1 LRLAF
6 AATLAGMSEK
16 ATPTPDAGRRSD
28 RSRRAIYEAALAL
41 VSETGYAKLTIE
53 AIAARAGVGKQTIY
67 RWWPSKGD
75 VVLEAFLDL
84 AQRSAVS
91 PEDDPGAAAF
101 PDSGDLA
108 ADLKLV
114 LQATVDE
121 LNEPAYADPA
131 RALSAE
137 GILNPQLGARFLE
150 HVLAPGL
157 RLYGTRLTAAR
168 ERGEIRPETDVA
180 IATDLLV
187 APLTYRWLMGTGPLD
202 HAYADALVDHVL
214 TGLRGA

>member
-1 LRLAF
+1 
-6 AATLAGMSEK
+6 MSEK
-16 ATPTPDAGRRSD
+16 AAPTTTPDASRRSD
-28 RSRRAIYEAALAL
+28 RSRRAIYESALAL

-84 AQRSAVS
+84 VQRSAV
-91 PEDDPGAAAF
+91 PPKAGQGASAL
-101 PDSGDLA
+101 PDTGDLA

-114 LQATVDE
+114 LRATVDE
-121 LNEPAYADPA
+121 LNEPSYADPA
-131 RALSAE
+131 RALAAE

-150 HVLAPGL
+150 QALAPGL
-157 RLYGTRLTAAR
+157 RLYATRLATAR
-168 ERGEIRPETDVA
+168 ENGEIRAETDVA

-187 APLTYRWLMGTGPLD
+187 APLTYRWLLGTGPLD
-202 HAYADALVDHVL
+202 HTYADALVDQVL
-214 TGLRGA
+214 GGLRKG

>member
-1 LRLAF
+1 
-6 AATLAGMSEK
+6 MSEK
-16 ATPTPDAGRRSD
+16 ATPTTTPDPTRRSD
-28 RSRRAIYEAALAL
+28 RSRRAIYESALAL

-84 AQRSAVS
+84 AQRSAVA
-91 PEDDPGAAAF
+91 PEATPGAPAF
-101 PDSGDLA
+101 PDTGDLA

-114 LQATVDE
+114 LRATVDE
-121 LNEPAYADPA
+121 LNEPSYADPA
-131 RALSAE
+131 RALAAE

-150 HVLAPGL
+150 HALAPGL

-168 ERGEIRPETDVA
+168 ERGETGAEVDVA

-214 TGLRGA
+214 GGLAMR

>member
-1 LRLAF
+1 
-6 AATLAGMSEK
+6 MSEK
-16 ATPTPDAGRRSD
+16 AAPATTPDASRRSD
-28 RSRRAIYEAALAL
+28 RSRRAIYESALAL

-84 AQRSAVS
+84 AHRSAVH
-91 PEDDPGAAAF
+91 PEAGPDAPAF
-101 PDSGDLA
+101 PDTGDLA

-114 LQATVDE
+114 LRATVDE
-121 LNEPAYADPA
+121 LNDPAYADPA
-131 RALSAE
+131 RALCAE

-150 HVLAPGL
+150 QALAPGL
-157 RLYGTRLTAAR
+157 QLYGARLATAR
-168 ERGEIRPETDVA
+168 ERGEIGADAEVA

-202 HAYADALVDHVL
+202 HGYADALVDHVL
-214 TGLRGA
+214 GGLRGA